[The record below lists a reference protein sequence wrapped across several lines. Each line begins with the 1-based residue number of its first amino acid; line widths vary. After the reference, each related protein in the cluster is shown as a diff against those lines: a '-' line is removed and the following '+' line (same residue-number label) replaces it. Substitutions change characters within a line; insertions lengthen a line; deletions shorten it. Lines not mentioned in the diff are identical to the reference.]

1 MNFTHLYTLV
11 NTRKTRLDNL
21 GTTSWEQVKLC
32 FATHMP
38 TRFTFGYIC
47 VKFL

>member
-38 TRFTFGYIC
+38 AWFTFGYIC